1 MDDEPDTLGTG
12 QAQGVFYEL
21 NRCEDLA
28 TPLWA
33 SESIAILCSST
44 LSAAL
49 RPQRGVGVD
58 LNAIVKE

>member
-12 QAQGVFYEL
+12 QAQGVVYEL
-21 NRCEDLA
+21 NRGEDLA
-28 TPLWA
+28 APLWA